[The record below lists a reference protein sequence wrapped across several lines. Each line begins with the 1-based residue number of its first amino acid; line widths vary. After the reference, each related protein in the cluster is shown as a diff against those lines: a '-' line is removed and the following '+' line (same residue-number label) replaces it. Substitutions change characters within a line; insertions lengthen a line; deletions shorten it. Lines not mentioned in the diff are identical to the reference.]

1 LYIEGNTYAVED
13 KVIDSQMVQKI
24 LKDLKEKPELTKL
37 TFENN
42 EIKDVEGMCQVFQ
55 ALKAF
60 DKLEG
65 INFRLNNFNE
75 KMIEA
80 LAEGIKMKKE
90 LRVRSNMSYISF

>member
-1 LYIEGNTYAVED
+1 
-13 KVIDSQMVQKI
+13 
-24 LKDLKEKPELTKL
+24 
-37 TFENN
+37 
-42 EIKDVEGMCQVFQ
+42 MCQVFLS
-55 ALKAF
+55 LKNF

-90 LRVRSNMSYISF
+90 LRVSAISLYPHPRIDY

>member
-1 LYIEGNTYAVED
+1 
-13 KVIDSQMVQKI
+13 
-24 LKDLKEKPELTKL
+24 
-37 TFENN
+37 
-42 EIKDVEGMCQVFQ
+42 MCQVFTS
-55 ALKAF
+55 LKQF

-90 LRVRSNMSYISF
+90 LRVRLHVMFDISFFPDY

>member
-1 LYIEGNTYAVED
+1 
-13 KVIDSQMVQKI
+13 
-24 LKDLKEKPELTKL
+24 
-37 TFENN
+37 
-42 EIKDVEGMCQVFQ
+42 MCQVFTS
-55 ALKAF
+55 LKQF

-90 LRVRSNMSYISF
+90 LRVRLHMMFDISLFPDY

>member
-1 LYIEGNTYAVED
+1 
-13 KVIDSQMVQKI
+13 
-24 LKDLKEKPELTKL
+24 
-37 TFENN
+37 
-42 EIKDVEGMCQVFQ
+42 MCQVFLS
-55 ALKAF
+55 LKNF

-90 LRVRSNMSYISF
+90 LRVSDISLYLPLNRLLTSERIV

>member
-1 LYIEGNTYAVED
+1 
-13 KVIDSQMVQKI
+13 
-24 LKDLKEKPELTKL
+24 
-37 TFENN
+37 
-42 EIKDVEGMCQVFQ
+42 MCQVFLS
-55 ALKAF
+55 LKNF

-90 LRVRSNMSYISF
+90 LRVSDISLYPHPPNRLLTLVRIV

>member
-1 LYIEGNTYAVED
+1 
-13 KVIDSQMVQKI
+13 M
-24 LKDLKEKPELTKL
+24 KDLKDRPELAKL
-37 TFENN
+37 TLENN
-42 EIKDVEGMCQVFQ
+42 EIKDVDGMCQVFVS
-55 ALKAF
+55 LKNF

-90 LRVRSNMSYISF
+90 LRVTI

>member
-1 LYIEGNTYAVED
+1 
-13 KVIDSQMVQKI
+13 M
-24 LKDLKEKPELTKL
+24 KDRPELAKL
-37 TFENN
+37 TLENN
-42 EIKDVEGMCQVFQ
+42 EIKDVDGMCQVFVS
-55 ALKAF
+55 LKNF

-90 LRVRSNMSYISF
+90 LRVTI